1 MRKRRSSKPIA
12 PAMPNVF
19 AAYDAMSA
27 AGVLDCR
34 ETSTLKPQAESYAE
48 KYPNDRWDLF
58 EVLPK
63 FRAWVCDPFVYI
75 NGSRYRFAV
84 VDRTPYSGLGW
95 VCLVYTRPLRGAMPE
110 VTDESGGAFYEG
122 ADDHPEGAI
131 EWAKKSALAVKV
143 RAYDSTDWDERMA
156 RVYDLKKR
164 SALPLGDPGVLD
176 APWKDVLISLG
187 YTPDDAHALA
197 LRPTPKPLT
206 PELPGKLAAI
216 KVLWRRP
223 GTLCL
228 YGIPYLMR
236 EGQSPYDL
244 WRAHEEWK
252 APPPGH
258 YGSKRID
265 LSDWIWLGSPGW
277 WGSYSKADHTAIKA
291 WLDLPHVKP
300 CIPGNPCEWS
310 PLDEPGKES
319 A

>member
-1 MRKRRSSKPIA
+1 LNEETTMKKSWYRAYYESIGAQMS
-12 PAMPNVF
+12 NVRVGPG
-19 AAYDAMSA
+19 DAMS
-27 AGVLDCR
+27 VR
-34 ETSTLKPQAESYAE
+34 VAE
-48 KYPNDRWDLF
+48 KIAISAGLMADASEAYLTKRGEDEDAADEAKRQAW
-58 EVLPK
+58 EKEATEKVL
-63 FRAWVCDPFVYI
+63 RIGW
-75 NGSRYRFAV
+75 
-84 VDRTPYSGLGW
+84 YSVGGLGGPGDPRI
-95 VCLVYTRPLRGAMPE
+95 VLTVREVRGGRVYFHDNLRQIESADLADVDMEDGFMPAPI
-110 VTDESGGAFYEG
+110 DEPSGSGSGGGGTA
-122 ADDHPEGAI
+122 
-131 EWAKKSALAVKV
+131 S
-143 RAYDSTDWDERMA
+143 
-156 RVYDLKKR
+156 
-164 SALPLGDPGVLD
+164 
-176 APWKDVLISLG
+176 
-187 YTPDDAHALA
+187 
-197 LRPTPKPLT
+197 

-228 YGIPYLMR
+228 YGLPYLMR

-277 WGSYSKADHTAIKA
+277 WGSYSKADHAAIKA

-310 PLDEPGKES
+310 PLDEPGKEI